1 MAGLNVRLDP
11 SRKRDLELLQEDT
24 GWSANRV
31 IGRAIKDMLVLH
43 FIHRK
48 QAADAG
54 GAHGK
59 LLIRVVHEFGAGL
72 LVNRTLGYGED
83 ERTGDPLLSATAR
96 DTGEKSLFYE
106 DDTGRLLVQRTRDGV
121 VQHFI
126 CKDGELQLLDA
137 YLAKG
142 SPILN

>member
-1 MAGLNVRLDP
+1 V
-11 SRKRDLELLQEDT
+11 
-24 GWSANRV
+24 
-31 IGRAIKDMLVLH
+31 
-43 FIHRK
+43 
-48 QAADAG
+48 
-54 GAHGK
+54 
-59 LLIRVVHEFGAGL
+59 
-72 LVNRTLGYGED
+72 LGYGE
-83 ERTGDPLLSATAR
+83 EGGTLDPLRAPTAR